1 MALHQQQRVTAQQKA
16 HSKGLQVRSLEE
28 ADSSSP
34 SDTGPS
40 ITPVSP
46 RKDTS
51 TAVPTLKN
59 SRIRSPI
66 PYRKAKNSG
75 QQSVSADADA
85 GADGVGTLY
94 RPIVPLNL
102 SQISKDIAIQTSI

>member
-1 MALHQQQRVTAQQKA
+1 MALHQQQRVMAQQKA
-16 HSKGLQVRSLEE
+16 HSKGLPVRSLEE

-102 SQISKDIAIQTSI
+102 SQISNDIAIQTSI